1 MLAVCASI
9 VRLEFHIG
17 VVAHGFFIMINIV
30 ALIRRP
36 SQSVSSSLLPPTPLP
51 LPHLLLISLVRKFP
65 QAAAAAAVVAPNEMT
80 PREDEEDWGKML
92 MNCQGIGMN

>member
-36 SQSVSSSLLPPTPLP
+36 SQSVSSSLLPPPATSVA
-51 LPHLLLISLVRKFP
+51 HLLISLVRKFP
-65 QAAAAAAVVAPNEMT
+65 QAAAAAAVVASNEMT
-80 PREDEEDWGKML
+80 PREGEEDWGKML